1 MNFPIL
7 SSITF
12 LPLIGAFF
20 VFLTRADKGERN
32 SGAIYISIFTSFVNF
47 FITLFLWYSFDSQ
60 TSNFQFVEEI
70 NWISGFIKF
79 KFGIDGISIL
89 FILLTAFITPICIIS
104 CINSVKI
111 RLKEFL
117 IALLVLETFMI
128 GVFCSLDLVV
138 FYLFFEAG
146 LIPMFLIIGIWGG
159 PRKVYSAFKFFLF
172 TLLGSVLML
181 VAIIAIYW
189 ITGTTDVT
197 QIYEI
202 KIPPE
207 FQYLLWLAFFS
218 SFAVKLPMWP
228 VHTWL
233 PDAHVEAPTP
243 GSVILAAI
251 LLKMG
256 GYGFLRFSVGMFPFA
271 SDYFTPL
278 IFTLSIIAVIYTSLV
293 ALMQDDMK
301 KLIAYSS
308 VAHMGFVTMGI
319 FTFNKQGVEGSI
331 IQMFSHGLISAA
343 LFLCVGVL
351 YDRTHSRLI
360 KSYGGVVHILPK
372 YSFLFMVFALATL
385 GLPGTS
391 GFVGEFL
398 VLVGTFKVNFLVAIL
413 ASVGVILAAAY
424 MLWLYKRVIFGKLEN
439 IQLKNIK
446 DINFSEGSILIIL
459 CITVLFFGLY
469 PDPLIETMR
478 VSVDNLI
485 NNYNLEISKR
495 IALK

>member
-20 VFLTRADKGERN
+20 VFLTRSEKN
-32 SGAIYISIFTSFVNF
+32 QINKGAIYVSLFTSFVNF
-47 FITLFLWYSFDSQ
+47 FLTLFLWYSFDNQVSD
-60 TSNFQFVEEI
+60 FQFVEEAI
-70 NWISGFIKF
+70 WISGFINF

-89 FILLTAFITPICIIS
+89 FILLTAFIIPISVIS
-104 CINSVKI
+104 CINSVKT

-117 IALLVLETFMI
+117 IAILVLETFMI
-128 GVFCSLDLVV
+128 GVFCSLDLVT

-159 PRKVYSAFKFFLF
+159 SRRVYSAFKFFLF

-181 VAIIAIYW
+181 VAIISIYW

-197 QIYEI
+197 EIYKI
-202 KIPPE
+202 KIPSE

-233 PDAHVEAPTP
+233 PDAHVEAPTA

-251 LLKMG
+251 LLKMA
-256 GYGFLRFSVGMFPFA
+256 GYGFLRFSIGMFPLA
-271 SDYFTPL
+271 SEYFVPF
-278 IFTLSIIAVIYTSLV
+278 IFVLSVIAIIHTSLV

-308 VAHMGFVTMGI
+308 VAHMGFVTLGI
-319 FTFNKQGVEGSI
+319 FTFNKQGIEGSI

-351 YDRTHSRLI
+351 YDRTHSRAI
-360 KSYGGVVHILPK
+360 NYFGGVVHILPK
-372 YSFLFMVFALATL
+372 YSFIFMIFVLAAL

-398 VLVGTFKVNFLVAIL
+398 VLVGAFKVNFLVAIL
-413 ASVGVILAAAY
+413 ASLGVILAAAY
-424 MLWLYKRVIFGKLEN
+424 MLWLYKRVIFGKLEKN
-439 IQLKNIK
+439 ELKEMK
-446 DINFSEGSILIIL
+446 DLNKSEFAILFCL
-459 CITVLFFGLY
+459 GVLVIFFGFY
-469 PDPLIETMR
+469 PEPLLDTIN

-485 NNYNLEISKR
+485 AKYNLEIAKS

>member
-20 VFLTRADKGERN
+20 VFLTRNEKGERN
-32 SGAIYISIFTSFVNF
+32 NGAIYISIFTSFVNF
-47 FITLFLWYSFDSQ
+47 FITLFLWYSFDNQ
-60 TSNFQFVEEI
+60 TSDFQFVEEI
-70 NWISGFIKF
+70 SWISGFIKF

-89 FILLTAFITPICIIS
+89 FILLTTFIAPICIVS
-104 CINSVKI
+104 CINSVKT

-159 PRKVYSAFKFFLF
+159 SRKVYSAFKFFLF

-197 QIYEI
+197 QIYKI

-271 SDYFTPL
+271 SEYFAPL
-278 IFTLSIIAVIYTSLV
+278 IFALSIIAIIYTSLV

-439 IQLKNIK
+439 IQLKKIQDVNL
-446 DINFSEGSILIIL
+446 SEGSILAVL
-459 CITVLFFGLY
+459 CIAVLFFGFY
-469 PDPLIETMR
+469 PDPLLETMK

-485 NNYNLEISKR
+485 NNYNLEITKR
-495 IALK
+495 ITLK